1 MKYTTKENMRDRR
14 EIVRGETE
22 ETIREIQKN
31 QKRIHETQNSIYFYL
46 EKINT
51 EERKGETN
59 AKEKQKI
66 RSEFCEELTRQYENI
81 NIENKKFLKEFKEM
95 LERYEKLSDMY
106 ETVYEYT
113 AQNFARDIKNADF

>member
-51 EERKGETN
+51 EEREGEIN

-66 RSEFCEELTRQYENI
+66 RSEFCDELTRQYENI
-81 NIENKKFLKEFKEM
+81 NIENKKM
-95 LERYEKLSDMY
+95 IIEK
-106 ETVYEYT
+106 
-113 AQNFARDIKNADF
+113 ADKK

>member
-31 QKRIHETQNSIYFYL
+31 QKRIHETQNSIDFYL

-51 EERKGETN
+51 EEREGEIN

-66 RSEFCEELTRQYENI
+66 RSEFCDELTRQYENI

-95 LERYEKLSDMY
+95 LKRYEKLSDMY

>member
-51 EERKGETN
+51 KEREGETN

-66 RSEFCEELTRQYENI
+66 RIEFCEELTRQYENI

-95 LERYEKLSDMY
+95 LERYKKLSDMY

-113 AQNFARDIKNADF
+113 AQNFAMDIKNADF